1 MESINLVDSASNGE
15 KEQDQQQEKEDSDD
29 GNVDEKEFSL
39 DETKEQN
46 NVELQRML
54 TLSETVHED
63 SDFLLVWRL
72 AHPQQA
78 SLKIKLYATR
88 ENVEA
93 LRTSRRI
100 PSTMSIPLAVLP
112 DGVEI
117 EAGSVS
123 VKWMYKLW

>member
-1 MESINLVDSASNGE
+1 MSTMESINLVDSASAGE
-15 KEQDQQQEKEDSDD
+15 DQQQETEDSDD
-29 GNVDEKEFSL
+29 GNVDEKGASL
-39 DETKEQN
+39 DEMKEQD
-46 NVELQRML
+46 NVELHKML
-54 TLSETVHED
+54 SLSETVHED
-63 SDFLLVWRL
+63 SDFLLVWML

-93 LRTSRRI
+93 LRTSGRI

-123 VKWMYKLW
+123 VKWMY